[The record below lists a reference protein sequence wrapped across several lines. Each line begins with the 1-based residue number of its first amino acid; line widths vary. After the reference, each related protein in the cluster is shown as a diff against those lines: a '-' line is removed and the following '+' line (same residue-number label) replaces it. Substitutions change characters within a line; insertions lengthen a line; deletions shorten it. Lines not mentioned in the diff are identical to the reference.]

1 VESVESVFGGT
12 GRYCEDKAW
21 LKRAAEENVFIKKV
35 A

>member
-1 VESVESVFGGT
+1 VESVESVFEGT
-12 GRYCEDKAW
+12 GGYCEEKAG